1 MGKKDRGVL
10 SYISGWK
17 FDENEGIKLPVMHSE
32 NIELSHTKRFHNSL
46 YLLAGLS
53 PCARNLMDWLGEEMN
68 DKNIVYHTEDSRIA
82 FNEFIGLITNGNV
95 SYADQTIKQAWSELS
110 SSGLIIKQ
118 SSRSAFLV
126 HPKYF
131 FNGEKNKRIER
142 IVAKL
147 IFDNNGEDNFK
158 IITNKKLGL

>member
-1 MGKKDRGVL
+1 MGKKDTGIL

-17 FDENEGIKLPVMHSE
+17 FDENDGIKIQVINDE

-82 FNEFIGLITNGNV
+82 FNDFIALITNDKV
-95 SYADQTIKQAWSELS
+95 KYADQTIKQAWGELS

-131 FNGEKNKRIER
+131 FNGEKKKRIDR

-147 IFDNNGEDNFK
+147 IFDNNGVDNFK